1 MILVTGGTGLVGSH
15 LLLELTK
22 AGKKTRAIYRSS
34 NKLAGVKKV
43 FTYYLPETEAE
54 FLFNTI
60 EWIQADIT
68 DIPSLDIAFAEI
80 TSVYH
85 CAALISFNSK
95 NANKMR
101 SINIEGTANVVNT
114 CLKYKVEKL
123 CYVSSIAT
131 LDLAIG
137 EKEIHENFTWYP
149 EKDHNDY
156 AISKHGGETEVWRG
170 TQEGLPAIIVNPGV
184 IIGPGFWSHGSGKI
198 FSRVHNG
205 LNYYF
210 PKITGFVG
218 VQDVAKA
225 MFTLMDSAIVNEQFL
240 LVSEN
245 RSFKDIL
252 EVVAKSFQKK
262 APEKKLKPWMIY
274 TGWIYQSISSRL
286 WGAKKI
292 LSRSDAKSLFEET
305 FYSSE
310 KIKSAI
316 NFKFMPIDKVIK
328 ETGIFFLKEIS
339 N

>member
-22 AGKKTRAIYRSS
+22 AGKKTRAIYRSR
-34 NKLAGVKKV
+34 NKLADVKKV
-43 FTYYLPETEAE
+43 FSYYMPKKEAE
-54 FLFNTI
+54 FLFETI

-68 DIPSLDIAFAEI
+68 DIPSLDSAFSEV
-80 TSVYH
+80 TTVYH
-85 CAALISFNSK
+85 CAALISFNEK
-95 NANKMR
+95 NAKKMR
-101 SINIEGTANVVNT
+101 SINIEGTANIVNT

-156 AISKHGGETEVWRG
+156 AISKHGGEIEVWRG
-170 TQEGLPAIIVNPGV
+170 TQEGLSAIIVNPGV
-184 IIGPGFWSHGSGKI
+184 IIGPGFWNNGSGKI
-198 FSRVHNG
+198 FTRIQNG
-205 LNYYF
+205 LNYSF

-218 VQDVAKA
+218 VQDVVKA
-225 MFTLMDSAIVNEQFL
+225 MFTLMDSAIENEQFL

-245 RSFKDIL
+245 RSFRDIL
-252 EVVAKSFQKK
+252 DLVAKSLHKK
-262 APEKKLKPWMIY
+262 APEKKLKPWMIFI
-274 TGWIYQSISSRL
+274 GWIYQSISSKL
-286 WGAKKI
+286 WGARKI
-292 LSRSDAKSLFEET
+292 LSRSDAKSLFEQT
-305 FYSSE
+305 YYSSE

-316 NFKFMPIDKVIK
+316 NFTFTPIDKIIE
-328 ETGIFFLKEIS
+328 ETGTLFLKEHS